1 MIIKLIEEKAYKLD
15 DLAEKVSF
23 FYLYE
28 KLSDEQFETIYAALY
43 PFAEDEYF
51 ESDIPGDD
59 EVIEEPI
66 VDESLE
72 EVEDEVVM

>member
-1 MIIKLIEEKAYKLD
+1 MIR
-15 DLAEKVSF
+15 
-23 FYLYE
+23 
-28 KLSDEQFETIYAALY
+28 TIV
-43 PFAEDEYF
+43 AEDEYF